1 MRRAKILGIVIT
13 VFITLAF
20 ALMAGL
26 LYQSANRPAW
36 SGWPASAV
44 KEASLL
50 KIDVPIDGTPADI
63 DRRALAAA
71 RETLRRT
78 LRRRAFAQ
86 IAMAYDWDH
95 LDEATRSTVGK
106 ALDDALSRVTF
117 DTLHV
122 AARYTDIVQRRMSV
136 LYTLDAADGD
146 ALLQPIYETVN
157 QAVLK
162 TLSFDDEELPESN
175 TTVKD
180 IHDENATRL

>member
-1 MRRAKILGIVIT
+1 MRRAKVLGIVIT

-26 LYQSANRPAW
+26 LYESANRPAW
-36 SGWPASAV
+36 CGWPASTV

-63 DRRALAAA
+63 DRRALGAA
-71 RETLRRT
+71 RQTLRKTLRRQ
-78 LRRRAFAQ
+78 AFAQ

-95 LDEATRSTVGK
+95 LDETTRSTVEK
-106 ALDDALSRVTF
+106 ALDGAIARITF
-117 DTLHV
+117 GTLHV

-146 ALLQPIYETVN
+146 ALLQPVYETVN
-157 QAVLK
+157 HAVLK
-162 TLSFDDEELPESN
+162 TLSFDDDELPESN
-175 TTVKD
+175 TTAKD
-180 IHDENATRL
+180 IHDEHATRL